1 MNKLFQRLK
10 SFFVKTDTLRERLED
25 KLADVLEKLDGSE
38 SLDTAEKKAIISAIN
53 TAGSYYGI
61 TIPEDVSSAISE
73 ELVKC
78 FGKIN
83 QKLQTQLRK

>member
-1 MNKLFQRLK
+1 MNKIFQRLK
-10 SFFVKTDTLRERLED
+10 EFFTKSDTLRERLEN

-53 TAGSYYGI
+53 TAGSYYGLD
-61 TIPEDVSSAISE
+61 IPDEASETISE

-78 FGKIN
+78 ISQIN